1 MQAAALQHSDSNTI
15 AIQCNVDSKPQGR
28 VVSTTGQQCAVRS
41 TKVRD
46 SCELFMKI
54 TNPIL
59 PGYNPDPSIVRVG
72 DDYYIATSTFEWFPG
87 VRIHHSRDLKNW
99 ELVSLPLTTTKHL
112 DMTGEGDGAGIWA
125 PCLSYHDGKF
135 YLIFT
140 DMKTEDS
147 SAFRDCHNYLTTA
160 TDIRGPW
167 SEPIFLNSSGFDPS
181 LFHDDDGRKYFV
193 NQLWDHRVGHHWAYG
208 IVMQEFSEAEGKL
221 IGKPQIIWKGS
232 PVGMTE
238 GPHLY
243 KKDGYYYLMC
253 AEGGTDYH
261 HSEIMARSRD
271 IWGPYEGDPEGAF
284 LTAFYSPTNPLQK
297 CGHASLVETQNH
309 EWYLAHLMGR
319 PLELGRRPIFDL
331 NLYGC
336 CPLGRETSLQ
346 KIEWVDGW
354 PRVVGGKQ
362 GALEVEGP
370 NLPECPV
377 KPTWLGRDDFD
388 SPELN
393 INYQWLRVPLSEKV
407 ATLKERPGFLRLY
420 GHESLASRYTQ
431 ALVARRWQ
439 SFNFDAETAVEF
451 NPDTFQQLAG
461 LTCFYNHDN
470 FTFIFV
476 SWDEEKGR
484 CIDVIGRT
492 IREYYAPLENNVIPV
507 PEDVKTVYF
516 KVEVRHDYYQ
526 YLYSFDGKNFTAIDY
541 KFKAAHLSDDHV
553 ERNGGRAFFTGAFVG
568 ITCIDMSGVHKSA
581 DFDYL
586 SYKDI

>member
-1 MQAAALQHSDSNTI
+1 
-15 AIQCNVDSKPQGR
+15 
-28 VVSTTGQQCAVRS
+28 
-41 TKVRD
+41 
-46 SCELFMKI
+46 MKI

-99 ELVSLPLTTTKHL
+99 ELVSLPLNTTKHL

-261 HSEIMARSRD
+261 HSEIIARSRD
-271 IWGPYEGDPEGAF
+271 IWGPYECDPEGAF

-377 KPTWLGRDDFD
+377 KPTWPGRDDFD

-541 KFKAAHLSDDHV
+541 KFKSAHLSDDHV

>member
-1 MQAAALQHSDSNTI
+1 
-15 AIQCNVDSKPQGR
+15 
-28 VVSTTGQQCAVRS
+28 
-41 TKVRD
+41 
-46 SCELFMKI
+46 MKI

-99 ELVSLPLTTTKHL
+99 ELVSLPLSTTTLL
-112 DMTGEGDGAGIWA
+112 DMKGEGDGAGIWA
-125 PCLSYHDGKF
+125 PCLSYSNGKF

-147 SAFRDCHNYLTTA
+147 SAFRDCHNYVTTA
-160 TDIRGPW
+160 TDVRGPW
-167 SEPIFLNSSGFDPS
+167 SDPIRLNSSGFDAS
-181 LFHDDDGRKYFV
+181 LFHDDDGRKYLL

-238 GPHLY
+238 GPHIY

-261 HSEIMARSRD
+261 HSEIIARSRD
-271 IWGPYEGDPEGAF
+271 IWGPYECDPEGAF

-297 CGHASLVETQNH
+297 CGHASLVQTQGG

-319 PLELGRRPIFDL
+319 PLELGCRPIFDL
-331 NLYGC
+331 SLYGT

-362 GALEVEGP
+362 GSLEIEGP

-377 KPTWLGRDDFD
+377 APTWPGRDDFD
-388 SPELN
+388 GDTLN
-393 INYQWLRVPLSEKV
+393 INYQFLRQPMTEQV

-439 SFNFDAETAVEF
+439 SFNFDSQTSVEF
-451 NPDTFQQLAG
+451 DPDTFQQLAG

-470 FTFIFV
+470 FTFVYIT
-476 SWDEEKGR
+476 WDEEKGR
-484 CIDVIGRT
+484 CIDVIGRSV
-492 IREYYAPLENNVIPV
+492 REYYAPLQGDLIKI
-507 PEDVKTVYF
+507 PEDVKTVHF
-516 KVEVRHDYYQ
+516 KVEVRHDFYQ
-526 YLYSFDGKNFTAIDY
+526 YLYSFDGVNFTPINY
-541 KFKAAHLSDDHV
+541 KFKSGDLSDDHV

-568 ITCIDMSGVHKSA
+568 ITCIDMQGTNKPA
-581 DFDYL
+581 DFDYF
-586 SYKDI
+586 SYQEL

>member
-1 MQAAALQHSDSNTI
+1 
-15 AIQCNVDSKPQGR
+15 
-28 VVSTTGQQCAVRS
+28 
-41 TKVRD
+41 
-46 SCELFMKI
+46 
-54 TNPIL
+54 
-59 PGYNPDPSIVRVG
+59 
-72 DDYYIATSTFEWFPG
+72 
-87 VRIHHSRDLKNW
+87 
-99 ELVSLPLTTTKHL
+99 
-112 DMTGEGDGAGIWA
+112 
-125 PCLSYHDGKF
+125 
-135 YLIFT
+135 
-140 DMKTEDS
+140 
-147 SAFRDCHNYLTTA
+147 
-160 TDIRGPW
+160 
-167 SEPIFLNSSGFDPS
+167 
-181 LFHDDDGRKYFV
+181 
-193 NQLWDHRVGHHWAYG
+193 
-208 IVMQEFSEAEGKL
+208 
-221 IGKPQIIWKGS
+221 
-232 PVGMTE
+232 MTE

-243 KKDGYYYLMC
+243 KQDGYYSLMC

-261 HSEIMARSRD
+261 HSEIIARSRD
-271 IWGPYEGDPEGAF
+271 IWGPYECDPEGAF

-362 GALEVEGP
+362 GALEIEGP

-377 KPTWLGRDDFD
+377 KPTWPGCDDFD
-388 SPELN
+388 SPDLN

-541 KFKAAHLSDDHV
+541 KFKSAHLSDDHV

>member
-407 ATLKERPGFLRLY
+407 ATLKERLGFLRLY